1 MEKQYN
7 FKENEEQLY
16 KEWAKKDAWEPKGT
30 GKPFVMVIPPPN
42 VTGSL
47 HMGHALNTTCQDILA
62 RYYRQK
68 GRPVKWVVG
77 TDHAGIATQTKVE
90 KALLKKGI
98 KKNEISKEEFLKH
111 IWEWKKEH
119 GDQIIH
125 QLQRLGASC
134 DWSKIHFTMDDDY
147 QKAVKTAFKHFY
159 DQGLIY
165 QADRVVNWCVR
176 CQTSLS
182 DLEVEYRPE
191 KAKLWHIKYPV
202 KISEL
207 RSQNQVQNLKSS
219 KNHEPRTTNHD
230 YIVVATTRSETMLG
244 DSAVAVNPKD
254 ERYKNLIGQT
264 VILPITG
271 REIPIVS
278 DSSVDMKFGTGAVKV
293 TPAHDM
299 LDSEIGERQKL
310 ESIQVIDKYGKI
322 MTEGMQEFR
331 NLGIKECREKIIE
344 ELEKQSLIEKV
355 EEIEHNLSVCYR
367 CEREIEPM
375 PSKQWFI
382 DMNHSNAKCKMQNAK
397 SQLKIKNDQNSKSLK
412 ELGMEAVRSGKVQFV
427 PKKWEKV
434 YLDWMENVKD
444 WCISR
449 QLIWGHKIPIE
460 GETDVLDTWFSS
472 ALWSFAT
479 LGYPEKIDEKYYPTT
494 VLSTARDIIYL
505 WVSRMIFSS
514 VELIGEIPFEKVY
527 IHPTIYN
534 QEGKRM
540 SKSLGTGV
548 DPIELID
555 KYGADAVRFGLTL
568 LNTGVQ
574 DIKFNEVHIVAGRKF
589 ANKLHNIARYIDLQI
604 QNSESRVLPTL
615 RSGSRLN
622 VGKNPIYKKYLEKIE
637 KLETETERDLE
648 QFRFGQALERI
659 YHFIWHDFADKM
671 IEESKADESEEKI
684 VFLQTAF
691 SRLLDL
697 VEPFLPF
704 VSAKIKNI
712 LNSELKIQNAKS
724 QFRVQNHS

>member
-1 MEKQYN
+1 MDKQYN
-7 FKENEEQLY
+7 FKENEEKLY
-16 KEWAKKDAWEPKGT
+16 KEWAKKDVWKPKGE

-111 IWEWKKEH
+111 IWLWKEEY
-119 GDQIIH
+119 GNQIIH

-134 DWSKIHFTMDDDY
+134 DWSKIYFTMDNDY
-147 QKAVKTAFKHFY
+147 QEAVKTAFKHFY

-165 QADRVVNWCVR
+165 QADRVVNWCTR

-182 DLEVEYRPE
+182 DLEVEYRKE
-191 KAKLWHIKYPV
+191 NTKLYYFKYDKDFP
-202 KISEL
+202 
-207 RSQNQVQNLKSS
+207 
-219 KNHEPRTTNHD
+219 
-230 YIVVATTRSETMLG
+230 IVIATTRPETKLG

-254 ERYKNLIGQT
+254 KRYKKYIGQT
-264 VILPITG
+264 ISADFVGQKLNLKIIADPM
-271 REIPIVS
+271 
-278 DSSVDMKFGTGAVKV
+278 VDMKFGTGALGV
-293 TPAHDM
+293 TPAHSLADAE
-299 LDSEIGERQKL
+299 LAEKYSLK
-310 ESIQVIDKYGKI
+310 SIQVIDRFGKI
-322 MTEGMQEFR
+322 VSNFSEGLKVRKFKGLRAIEA
-331 NLGIKECREKIIE
+331 REKIIE
-344 ELEKQSLIEKV
+344 ELEKKGLIEK
-355 EEIEHNLSVCYR
+355 IEDIKHNISICYR

-375 PSKQWFI
+375 TSKQWFVS
-382 DMNHSNAKCKMQNAK
+382 MKPETRNPK
-397 SQLKIKNDQNSKSLK
+397 SETISKSKIQNKSLR
-412 ELGMEAVRSGKVQFV
+412 ELGMEAVKSGKVQFV

-434 YLDWMENVKD
+434 YLNWMENVKD

-449 QLIWGHKIPIE
+449 QLVWGHRMPVFIKKQATNLKFKIKNLKLNDKDIYVGDNPPE
-460 GETDVLDTWFSS
+460 GFEQVDDVLDTWFSS

-479 LGYPEKIDEKYYPTT
+479 LGYPKKLDKKYYPTT
-494 VLSTARDIIYL
+494 VLSTARDIIHL

-514 VELIGEIPFEKVY
+514 LDLTGEIPFEKVY

-540 SKSLGTGV
+540 SKSLGTGL

-574 DIKFNEVHIVAGRKF
+574 DIKFSEVHILAGRKF
-589 ANKLHNIARYIDLQI
+589 ANKLWNIARFIEMNEMNRKFLISNFQF
-604 QNSESRVLPTL
+604 S
-615 RSGSRLN
+615 LN
-622 VGKNPIYKKYLEKIE
+622 FQNPIYNLYFNKVD

-671 IEESKADESEEKI
+671 IEETKQDESDEKM
-684 VFLQTAF
+684 VFLQTVF
-691 SRLLDL
+691 SRLLNL
-697 VEPFLPF
+697 VEPFMPF
-704 VSAKIKNI
+704 VASKLK
-712 LNSELKIQNAKS
+712 SEIRIPK
-724 QFRVQNHS
+724 F